1 MKTIVLNNDTLDKS
15 PIIRLTFP
23 YDFVLKELVKTFP
36 DYRWNKRYSENTIK
50 TYTGG
55 LHIFFR
61 FMENKDPASISNEDL
76 EKFHR
81 DYIIAH
87 HYSVSFQSQVINA
100 VKLFFHN
107 RQNRKLNPEL
117 VYRPKKPRL
126 LPNVLGKEEVK
137 QILEAHKNIKHRA
150 MLSLIYACILR

>member
-1 MKTIVLNNDTLDKS
+1 MKTIVLHNETLEKR
-15 PIIRLTFP
+15 PVILLGFP
-23 YDFVLKELVKTFP
+23 FDFELK
-36 DYRWNKRYSENTIK
+36 DWMRNKRYSESTIK

-55 LHIFFR
+55 LVIFFR
-61 FMENKDPASISNEDL
+61 FMENKDSGSISNEDL
-76 EKFHR
+76 ERFHR

-100 VKLFFHN
+100 VKLFFQN

-137 QILEAHKNIKHRA
+137 LILEAHKNIKHRA
-150 MLSLIYACILR
+150 MLSLIYA